1 MIEFSTAATFASLAF
16 LMALSPGPNLMYL
29 ASRAICQGR
38 SAGFASLAG
47 VCAGMLAYVI
57 ATALGLSAIFQ
68 AVPVVYDIMRILG
81 AGYLVWLAIKA
92 FRAPTKAPGTSTLVP
107 EAFAV
112 LFRRGLL
119 TCLLNPKLVL
129 MYGALL
135 PQFVR
140 AEQGALLWQ
149 TVQLGLLQ
157 IAAAACAHSCVIL
170 GASRVAAI
178 VRGAPRF
185 ARLQRYFLGFALLAV
200 AARLGLERRPAS

>member
-1 MIEFSTAATFASLAF
+1 MIEFSTAVTFGALAF
-16 LMALSPGPNLMYL
+16 FMALSPGPNLMYL

-38 SAGFASLAG
+38 SAGFSSLAG

-57 ATALGLSAIFQ
+57 ATALGLSAVFQ
-68 AVPVVYDIMRILG
+68 AVPVAYDIVRTLG
-81 AGYLVWLAIKA
+81 AGYLIWLAIKA
-92 FRAPTKAPGTSTLVP
+92 FRAPSKALGTSALAP

-135 PQFVR
+135 PQFVHVG
-140 AEQGALLWQ
+140 QGDFLWQ
-149 TVQLGLLQ
+149 TVQLGFLQ
-157 IAAAACAHSCVIL
+157 IAAAASAHSCVIL
-170 GASRVAAI
+170 GASGVAAI

-185 ARLQRYFLGFALLAV
+185 ARLQSYLLGFALLAV